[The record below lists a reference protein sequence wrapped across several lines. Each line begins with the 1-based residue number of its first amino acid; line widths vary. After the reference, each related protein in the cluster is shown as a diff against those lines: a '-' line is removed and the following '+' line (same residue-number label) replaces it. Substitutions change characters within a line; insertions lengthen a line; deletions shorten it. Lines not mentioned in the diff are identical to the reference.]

1 MACWCRRI
9 PVFVSLL
16 PKDSGGERCQPYLTT
31 KEIDRIKLLRLSGG
45 KFLKGMVRVAGRM
58 LNKKNFFNLVMD
70 VS

>member
-16 PKDSGGERCQPYLTT
+16 PKDSGGEMCQPYLTT
-31 KEIDRIKLLRLSGG
+31 KEIDRIEPLRLSVG

-58 LNKKNFFNLVMD
+58 LNKINFFNLVMD